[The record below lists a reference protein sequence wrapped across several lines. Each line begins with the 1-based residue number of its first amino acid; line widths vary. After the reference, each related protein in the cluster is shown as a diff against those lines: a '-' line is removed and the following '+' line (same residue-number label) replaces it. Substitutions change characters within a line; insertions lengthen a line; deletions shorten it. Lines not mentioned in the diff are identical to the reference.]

1 MTDQYAS
8 QPEPDSPPVDMP
20 EYPEYPEHPAL
31 FAHVDTATL
40 QRQHDALRHVIPG
53 DPTAVA
59 TLAGIIRSLLSREL
73 THPGRRQRDA
83 KVAADNRKRADEQ
96 AAANIKAR
104 QDAAAPEE
112 APAPP
117 SRPYNPTQL
126 AGGDYI
132 P

>member
-8 QPEPDSPPVDMP
+8 QPEPDSPPVDM
-20 EYPEYPEHPAL
+20 PEYPEHPAL

-73 THPGRRQRDA
+73 VHPGRRQRDA

-96 AAANIKAR
+96 AAARLKAS
-104 QDAAAPEE
+104 QD
-112 APAPP
+112 APAPAPASP